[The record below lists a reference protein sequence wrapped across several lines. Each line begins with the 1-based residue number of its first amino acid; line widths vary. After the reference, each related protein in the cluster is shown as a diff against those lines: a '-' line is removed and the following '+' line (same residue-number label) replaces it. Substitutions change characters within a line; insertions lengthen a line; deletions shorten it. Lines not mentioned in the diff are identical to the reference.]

1 VRLPIHEWAA
11 RATAAALAAE
21 LGVPLVD
28 TLIPRVMDAGKAMAS
43 LPDPDGLFRLSDWVL
58 VLHSAGNRG
67 LWVTSK
73 GLGRFGLPELQAGN
87 VPQDR

>member
-28 TLIPRVMDAGKAMAS
+28 TLIPRV
-43 LPDPDGLFRLSDWVL
+43 
-58 VLHSAGNRG
+58 
-67 LWVTSK
+67 
-73 GLGRFGLPELQAGN
+73 QAGN